1 MHKARIHGH
10 LQDVPV
16 FKRERIFKSSRG
28 PKKHKEGQEKHSVD
42 VSMQSIIRDK
52 AIKEVDDAYK
62 NLCKMNIPEIQISC
76 SFTRKDIYMI
86 YSKFKALSKISKV
99 THPEIVKEIGVER
112 EIFIR
117 CLNEAQ
123 VDNEEYLDKIFKSC
137 DTEAR
142 GYMNWQE
149 FFKALKLISSR
160 DLKDKID
167 LFFYILDADGNGLFS
182 FEEIKDICKMS
193 FSKFEDPAYE
203 EFRDELSEFFADYI
217 FKLLSRDVEDQI
229 PV

>member
-1 MHKARIHGH
+1 
-10 LQDVPV
+10 
-16 FKRERIFKSSRG
+16 
-28 PKKHKEGQEKHSVD
+28 
-42 VSMQSIIRDK
+42 MQSIIRDK